1 MSNNWKPIDRVR
13 EYGNQ
18 TEKVETSEFPNEP
31 IMNFENNS
39 IKKPYYDE
47 TTCAY
52 WCPSCMR
59 ATVLDMANPKLKRGR
74 CPKCLQMIDWS
85 GVK

>member
-1 MSNNWKPIDRVR
+1 MG
-13 EYGNQ
+13 E
-18 TEKVETSEFPNEP
+18 
-31 IMNFENNS
+31 
-39 IKKPYYDE
+39 IKALKPYYDE

-52 WCPSCMR
+52 WCSACMR
-59 ATVLDMANPKLKRGR
+59 ATVLDMANPKIKRKR